1 MNDDEL
7 DAVAEGLSRRKTA
20 KKTAR
25 ALQRK
30 ALKALLKDAD
40 VDGLDI
46 VDLGAH
52 PKADYDLA
60 GWREYIVGVRVT
72 IPPGDH
78 KPYRWKHGD
87 APNQKQLQRV
97 YLSGSSWMW
106 PYAVSTLIDTFIT
119 NAERDDD
126 SFTKKRR
133 KGQS

>member
-1 MNDDEL
+1 MTDDEL
-7 DAVAEGLSRRKTA
+7 DEVASGLARRKTA
-20 KKTAR
+20 KTKAR

-40 VDGLDI
+40 VKGLDI

-52 PKADYDLA
+52 PKAHYDLA

-87 APNQKQLQRV
+87 PSNLNQLQRV
-97 YLSGSSWMW
+97 YIGQCSWMW
-106 PYAVSTLIDTFIT
+106 PYAVKDLRSTFRTED
-119 NAERDDD
+119 ERDD
-126 SFTKKRR
+126 K
-133 KGQS
+133 